1 MYENDIETI
10 KRAQEG
16 NKTELE
22 KLVQD
27 NNRVNMENSKKV

>member
-10 KRAQEG
+10 KKAQEG
-16 NKTELE
+16 DTTELE

-27 NNRVNMENSKKV
+27 NNLVNMEYSKKV

>member
-10 KRAQEG
+10 KKTQEG
-16 NKTELE
+16 DKTELE

-27 NNRVNMENSKKV
+27 NNRVNMEYSKKV